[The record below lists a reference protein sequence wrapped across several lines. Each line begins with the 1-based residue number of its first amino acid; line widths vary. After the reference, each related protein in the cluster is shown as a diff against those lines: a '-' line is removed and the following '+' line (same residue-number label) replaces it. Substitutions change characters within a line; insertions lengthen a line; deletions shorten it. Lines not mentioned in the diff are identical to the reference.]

1 MLQLSE
7 ASMDERDIHEI
18 VKSGYGAVA
27 RQSGG
32 CCGPVSGRSEPD
44 VGRSSAHSETAARIG
59 YAKEDIEGAAAEAN
73 LGLGCGNPTAL
84 ASLKPGETVVDLG
97 SGAGFD
103 ALLSAEKLGPEGRF
117 IGVDMTPEMLE
128 RARINAVNAGYAR
141 TVEFREGF
149 IENLPVASES
159 VDVVISN
166 CVINL
171 SPDKAAVFR
180 EAYRVLKLGG
190 RLAVSDIVLSE
201 PLPAPV
207 AKMAASW
214 IACVGGASTEEE
226 YLGYMRDAGFENI
239 EYTRTPA
246 APLLTPNLQDP
257 MWKAA
262 VELIGQE
269 RIDEISGTVFSYSI
283 TAEKK

>member
-1 MLQLSE
+1 
-7 ASMDERDIHEI
+7 MDKDQVHDV
-18 VKSGYGAVA
+18 VKSGYAEVA
-27 RQSGG
+27 RQGGG
-32 CCGPVSGRSEPD
+32 CCGPTTEQATSCCGGTATD
-44 VGRSSAHSETAARIG
+44 THAETAALIG
-59 YAKEDIEGAAAEAN
+59 YSEQDTSGAAADAN

-84 ASLKPGETVVDLG
+84 ASLKPGEIVLDLG

-128 RARINAVNAGYAR
+128 RARTNAVNAGHAR
-141 TVEFREGF
+141 TVEFREGL

-171 SPDKAAVFR
+171 SPDKAQVFR
-180 EAYRVLKLGG
+180 EAHRVLKPGG
-190 RLAVSDIVLSE
+190 RVAVSDIVLSE
-201 PLPAPV
+201 PLPTEI
-207 AKMAASW
+207 AKLAASW

-239 EYTRTPA
+239 EYTRKPA
-246 APLLTPNLQDP
+246 GPLLTPSLQDP

-262 VELIGQE
+262 VDLIGLD
-269 RIDEISGTVFSYSI
+269 RINDLSNTVFSYSI
-283 TAEKK
+283 TAERR

>member
-1 MLQLSE
+1 
-7 ASMDERDIHEI
+7 MDEERVHDLVRE
-18 VKSGYGAVA
+18 GYAEVA
-27 RQSGG
+27 RQGG
-32 CCGPVSGRSEPD
+32 GSCEPTETRATTCCGP
-44 VGRSSAHSETAARIG
+44 SAESISADTAARIG
-59 YAKEDIEGAAAEAN
+59 YTEEDITGAAAEGN

-84 ASLKPGETVVDLG
+84 ASLSPGETVVDLG

-128 RARINAVNAGYAR
+128 RARTNAVNAGYAR

-149 IENLPVASES
+149 IEELPVASET

-171 SPDKAAVFR
+171 SPDKARVFR
-180 EAYRVLKLGG
+180 EAYRVLKPGG

-201 PLPAPV
+201 PLPQAV
-207 AKMAASW
+207 ADLAMSW
-214 IACVGGASTEEE
+214 IACVGGASTEDA
-226 YLGYMRDAGFENI
+226 YLGYMRDAGFTDI

-246 APLLTPNLQDP
+246 GPLLTPNLKDP
-257 MWKAA
+257 MWQAA
-262 VELIGQE
+262 MEVIGEE
-269 RIDEISGTVFSYSI
+269 RIDELADTVFSYSI
-283 TAEKK
+283 TARKP

>member
-1 MLQLSE
+1 
-7 ASMDERDIHEI
+7 MDKDRVHEV
-18 VKSGYGAVA
+18 VKSGYAQVA
-27 RQSGG
+27 RRAGG
-32 CCGPVSGRSEPD
+32 CCGPAMEKVSSCCGTTVSN
-44 VGRSSAHSETAARIG
+44 SHAQTAALIG
-59 YAKEDIEGAAAEAN
+59 YTEEDISGAAAEAN

-128 RARINAVNAGYAR
+128 RARVNAVNAGFAR
-141 TVEFREGF
+141 TVEFREGL
-149 IENLPVASES
+149 IEDLPVASES

-171 SPDKAAVFR
+171 SPDKARVFR
-180 EAYRVLKLGG
+180 EAYRVLKPGG

-201 PLPAPV
+201 PLPTDIARL
-207 AKMAASW
+207 AASW
-214 IACVGGASTEEE
+214 IACVGGALTEEE
-226 YLGYMRDAGFENI
+226 YFGHMRAAGFENI
-239 EYTRTPA
+239 EHSRKPA
-246 APLLTPNLQDP
+246 GPMLTSSLEDP

-262 VELIGQE
+262 VELVGEE
-269 RIDEISGTVFSYSI
+269 RIHELADTVFSYSI
-283 TAEKK
+283 TAEKR

>member
-1 MLQLSE
+1 
-7 ASMDERDIHEI
+7 MDKERVHEV
-18 VKSGYGAVA
+18 VKSGYAAVA

-32 CCGPVSGRSEPD
+32 CCDPVSTGPHAD
-44 VGRSSAHSETAARIG
+44 TAARIG
-59 YAKEDIEGAAAEAN
+59 YSEDDITGAAADAN

-84 ASLKPGETVVDLG
+84 ASLKAGETVVDLG

-103 ALLSAEKLGPEGRF
+103 ALLSAERLGPEGRF

-128 RARINAVNAGYAR
+128 RARINAVNAGHAR
-141 TVEFREGF
+141 TVEFREGL

-159 VDVVISN
+159 ADVVISN

-171 SPDKAAVFR
+171 SPDKAQVFR
-180 EAYRVLKLGG
+180 EAYRVLKPGG
-190 RLAVSDIVLSE
+190 RLAVSDIVLSQ
-201 PLPAPV
+201 PLPENI
-207 AKMAASW
+207 AKMAATW

-226 YLGYMRDAGFENI
+226 YLGHMRDAGFENI
-239 EYTRTPA
+239 QYTRKPA
-246 APLLTPNLQDP
+246 GPLLTPSLQDP

-262 VELIGQE
+262 VELIGEE
-269 RIDEISGTVFSYSI
+269 RIKELADTVFSYSI

>member
-1 MLQLSE
+1 ME
-7 ASMDERDIHEI
+7 KDRVHDV
-18 VKSGYGAVA
+18 VKSGYAEVA
-27 RQSGG
+27 RQGGG
-32 CCGPVSGRSEPD
+32 CCGPTTEEA
-44 VGRSSAHSETAARIG
+44 SSCCGSTATDTHAETAALIG
-59 YAKEDIEGAAAEAN
+59 YSEQDIKGAAADAN
-73 LGLGCGNPTAL
+73 LGLGCGNPSAL

-128 RARINAVNAGYAR
+128 RARTNAVNAGHAR
-141 TVEFREGF
+141 TVEFREGL
-149 IENLPVASES
+149 IENLPIASET

-171 SPDKAAVFR
+171 SPDKAQVFR
-180 EAYRVLKLGG
+180 EAHRVLKPGG
-190 RLAVSDIVLSE
+190 RVAVSDIVLSD
-201 PLPAPV
+201 PLPPEV
-207 AKMAASW
+207 AKLAASW

-239 EYTRTPA
+239 EYTRKPA
-246 APLLTPNLQDP
+246 GPILTPSLQDP

-262 VELIGQE
+262 VDLIGLE
-269 RIDEISGTVFSYSI
+269 RINELSSTVFSYSI
-283 TAEKK
+283 TAEKR